1 MSRGGVHPTLRG
13 FAIIFVIAGVITAL
27 QLQNALAAL
36 LVVVN
41 IAFLL
46 AIAYFLYRL
55 WRERRSEIAT
65 WSRRSQ
71 AVLYGAALLAVV
83 NIGAAF
89 ATSYPATG
97 AEAVVF
103 FAVLGACAFAIWRVW
118 KDEHTY
124 GY

>member
-1 MSRGGVHPTLRG
+1 MSGRSVHPTLRG
-13 FAIIFVIAGVITAL
+13 FAIIFVIAGVVTAL
-27 QLQNALAAL
+27 QLENTLAAL
-36 LVVVN
+36 LLVVN

-55 WRERRSEIAT
+55 WRERRGEIAT
-65 WSRRSQ
+65 WGRRSQ

-83 NIGAAF
+83 NIVAAF
-89 ATSYPATG
+89 VTSYPASG
-97 AEAVVF
+97 AEAVAF
-103 FAVLGACAFAIWRVW
+103 FAVFGACFFAIWRVW